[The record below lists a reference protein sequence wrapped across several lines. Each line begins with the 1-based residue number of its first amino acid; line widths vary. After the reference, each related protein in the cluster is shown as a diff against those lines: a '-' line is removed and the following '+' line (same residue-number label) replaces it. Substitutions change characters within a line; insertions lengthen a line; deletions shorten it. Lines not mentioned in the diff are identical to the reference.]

1 MAPIAPTRANGGATI
16 LVEACFLVQ
25 IDLCKVGV

>member
-16 LVEACFLVQ
+16 PLVACFLVQ